1 MNVVSTKKNSKTA
14 RNSINI
20 HSLCQLKWDCFRA
33 RHGLDLTQPTSKSL
47 CSWKLVKISPL
58 HGNAFLIKLP
68 TPQEESQGKCQEYG
82 LGGGGG
88 GSIWQWS
95 IFKMM
100 SVEYNY
106 QKSFCIKYLLKFKYP
121 TEVCQT
127 IALIWTW
134 KQFSEESW
142 PQLFKRC
149 GWHYPRDNWQLFLE
163 SEWVLRPHGLLTQ
176 RPERR
181 EE

>member
-1 MNVVSTKKNSKTA
+1 MVLTKHNQHQTLFACENQWKPHLWECLSHQTP
-14 RNSINI
+14 
-20 HSLCQLKWDCFRA
+20 HSPGRITGEMPGVCFGRRGRCLTMEHFIKW
-33 RHGLDLTQPTSKSL
+33 
-47 CSWKLVKISPL
+47 
-58 HGNAFLIKLP
+58 
-68 TPQEESQGKCQEYG
+68 
-82 LGGGGG
+82 
-88 GSIWQWS
+88 
-95 IFKMM
+95 

-134 KQFSEESW
+134 KQFTEESW

-176 RPERR
+176 RPERW